1 MVSANLRAHMLPA
14 RGLFDKLQMGEYWRF
29 RIGDTKVVCNI
40 LGGQVTVLVLEIGN
54 RREVYR

>member
-1 MVSANLRAHMLPA
+1 MLPA